1 MAEYTVQTGQNLFD
15 VTLSLYGSIEGLLD
29 LMVNNPTLSIDSEIK
44 SGDRLQYTPYY
55 YEDQTVLQYYKSNN
69 IVPSNRIG
77 DIYFKEQSN
86 IRMQI
91 YCSSD
96 KKMIGISASGEGDIY
111 VDWGDNAEIER
122 ITLSSSYKYY
132 SHILTSDTT
141 VNRRIRLFGD
151 FKLYDLDLSD
161 LYPNKILSFAPLHM
175 ETIKINGATK
185 LSGIDFM
192 QMVDPKGLIEIG
204 FIKCRLNDLSP
215 LIDLKNAHTINL
227 GYCNIG
233 SGVMDKYLIGLVE
246 NYGIRRNCT
255 INLVGSTLPSG
266 EYKKPDALLHPKSG
280 MEAIWVLVNEHKESS
295 GPWKKILNNKT
306 YTI

>member
-15 VTLSLYGSIEGLLD
+15 VALSLYGSIEGLLD
-29 LMVNNPTLSIDSEIK
+29 LMVNNPSLSIDSEIK
-44 SGDRLQYTPYY
+44 SGDKLQYTSYY

-77 DIYFKEQSN
+77 DIYFKEYDN
-86 IRMQI
+86 IRMQV
-91 YCSSD
+91 YCPPD
-96 KKMIGISASGEGDIY
+96 KKMIGFSASGEGDIY
-111 VDWGDNAEIER
+111 IDWGDNTEIER
-122 ITLSSSYKYY
+122 IVLSSTYRYY

-141 VNRRIRLFGD
+141 IDRRIRLFGD
-151 FKLYDLDLSD
+151 FKLYDLDLSN
-161 LYPNKILSFAPLHM
+161 LYPNKILSFTPIQM

-192 QMVDPKGLIEIG
+192 QMIDPKGLIEVG

-215 LIDLKNAHTINL
+215 LIDLRNAHTINL

-233 SGVMDKYLIGLVE
+233 AGVMDRYLIGLVE

-266 EYKKPDALLHPKSG
+266 EYKRPDVLLHPKTG

-295 GPWKKILNNKT
+295 GPWKIILNNKT

>member
-15 VTLSLYGSIEGLLD
+15 VALSLYGSIEGLLD
-29 LMVNNPTLSIDSEIK
+29 LMVSNPSLSIDSEIK

-77 DIYFKEQSN
+77 DIYFKEHTN

-96 KKMIGISASGEGDIY
+96 KRMIGISASGEGDIY

-141 VNRRIRLFGD
+141 VDRRIRLFGD

-192 QMVDPKGLIEIG
+192 QMVDPKGLVEVG

-233 SGVMDKYLIGLVE
+233 SGVMDQYLIGLVE

-266 EYKKPDALLHPKSG
+266 EYKKPDVLLHPKSG
-280 MEAIWVLVNEHKESS
+280 MEAIWVLVNEHKESG
-295 GPWKKILNNKT
+295 GPWKIILNNKT

>member
-1 MAEYTVQTGQNLFD
+1 
-15 VTLSLYGSIEGLLD
+15 
-29 LMVNNPTLSIDSEIK
+29 
-44 SGDRLQYTPYY
+44 
-55 YEDQTVLQYYKSNN
+55 
-69 IVPSNRIG
+69 
-77 DIYFKEQSN
+77 
-86 IRMQI
+86 
-91 YCSSD
+91 
-96 KKMIGISASGEGDIY
+96 MIGISASGEGDIY

-175 ETIKINGATK
+175 ESIKINGATK

-246 NYGIRRNCT
+246 KLWDKEKLHHKSCRFNIAIRRVQEAGCPT
-255 INLVGSTLPSG
+255 PS
-266 EYKKPDALLHPKSG
+266 KKAGWRLSG
-280 MEAIWVLVNEHKESS
+280 YWLTSIRNQVVLGK
-295 GPWKKILNNKT
+295 
-306 YTI
+306 

>member
-15 VTLSLYGSIEGLLD
+15 VALSLYGSIEGLLD

-77 DIYFKEQSN
+77 DIYFKEHTN

-141 VNRRIRLFGD
+141 VDRRIRLFGD

-192 QMVDPKGLIEIG
+192 QMVDTNGLIEVG
-204 FIKCRLNDLSP
+204 FTKCRLNDLSP
-215 LIDLKNAHTINL
+215 LIGFKNAHTINL

-255 INLVGSTLPSG
+255 LNLVGSTLPSG
-266 EYKKPDALLHPKSG
+266 EYKKPDVLLHPKSG

-295 GPWKKILNNKT
+295 GPWKIILNNKT

>member
-15 VTLSLYGSIEGLLD
+15 VALSLYGSIEGLLD
-29 LMVNNPTLSIDSEIK
+29 LMANNPSLSIDSEIK

-77 DIYFKEQSN
+77 DIYFKEHTN

-141 VNRRIRLFGD
+141 VDRRIRLFGD

-192 QMVDPKGLIEIG
+192 QMVDQRIS
-204 FIKCRLNDLSP
+204 R
-215 LIDLKNAHTINL
+215 
-227 GYCNIG
+227 G
-233 SGVMDKYLIGLVE
+233 SI
-246 NYGIRRNCT
+246 
-255 INLVGSTLPSG
+255 
-266 EYKKPDALLHPKSG
+266 
-280 MEAIWVLVNEHKESS
+280 HKMQAQ
-295 GPWKKILNNKT
+295 
-306 YTI
+306 

>member
-1 MAEYTVQTGQNLFD
+1 
-15 VTLSLYGSIEGLLD
+15 
-29 LMVNNPTLSIDSEIK
+29 
-44 SGDRLQYTPYY
+44 
-55 YEDQTVLQYYKSNN
+55 
-69 IVPSNRIG
+69 
-77 DIYFKEQSN
+77 
-86 IRMQI
+86 MQI

-141 VNRRIRLFGD
+141 VDRRIRLFGD

-192 QMVDPKGLIEIG
+192 QMVDTNGLIEVG
-204 FIKCRLNDLSP
+204 FTKCRLNDLSP
-215 LIDLKNAHTINL
+215 LIGFKNAHTINL

-266 EYKKPDALLHPKSG
+266 EYKKPDVLLHPKSG

-295 GPWKKILNNKT
+295 GPWKIILNNKT

>member
-15 VTLSLYGSIEGLLD
+15 VALSLYGSIEGLLD

-77 DIYFKEQSN
+77 DIYFKEHTN

-141 VNRRIRLFGD
+141 VDRRIRLFGD

-185 LSGIDFM
+185 LSGIDFI

-266 EYKKPDALLHPKSG
+266 EYKKPDVLLHPKSG

-295 GPWKKILNNKT
+295 GPWKIILNNKT